1 MYYSFVYRMVSPIRK
16 YHIVSYKNASMY
28 QKHQDTMVSHHCR
41 NEKINPGVNKII
53 EEEIFSKSIEFVP
66 AWIGKVVLEG
76 YVMKAL
82 EIEKVWRVKQEK
94 NNYNE

>member
-1 MYYSFVYRMVSPIRK
+1 MYYSCVYRMVSPIRK

-28 QKHQDTMVSHHCR
+28 QKHQDTMVSHHSR

-66 AWIGKVVLEG
+66 AWIGKVVLDG

-82 EIEKVWRVKQEK
+82 EIEQVWWVKQEE